1 MRLSPLGQSRK
12 PEVQMS
18 PLIDVI
24 FLLLMFYAV
33 TTQFVPDQ
41 RLKLDLPEAKT
52 AEESG
57 QTTRQQT
64 AVVTVAN
71 DGSVWIN
78 DTEITDQML
87 EAALKRLVEQNPER
101 AIILKGDREAHYGT
115 IVRVLDILRDVGAT
129 SLQMSAVKPPSDNG

>member
-1 MRLSPLGQSRK
+1 MRLSPFTRQRK

-52 AEESG
+52 AEETG
-57 QTTRQQT
+57 QTSRHRTS
-64 AVVTVAN
+64 VVTIAN
-71 DGSVWIN
+71 DGSVWI
-78 DTEITDQML
+78 DDIEVSESML
-87 EAALKRLVEQNPER
+87 EPALRRLVESAPDR
-101 AIILKGDREAHYGT
+101 PIILKGDREANYGT
-115 IVRVLDILRDVGAT
+115 VVTVLDILRDVGAT
-129 SLQMSAVKPPSDNG
+129 SLQMSAVKPSSGAD

>member
-1 MRLSPLGQSRK
+1 
-12 PEVQMS
+12 MS

-57 QTTRQQT
+57 QTTHQQT
-64 AVVTVAN
+64 SVVTVAN

-78 DTEITDQML
+78 DNEVSDEML
-87 EAALKRLVEQNPER
+87 EAALKRLVESAPDR
-101 AIILKGDREAHYGT
+101 AIILKGDREANYGT
-115 IVRVLDILRDVGAT
+115 IVKVLDILRDVGAS
-129 SLQMSAVKPPSDNG
+129 SLQMSAVKPPAGDKR